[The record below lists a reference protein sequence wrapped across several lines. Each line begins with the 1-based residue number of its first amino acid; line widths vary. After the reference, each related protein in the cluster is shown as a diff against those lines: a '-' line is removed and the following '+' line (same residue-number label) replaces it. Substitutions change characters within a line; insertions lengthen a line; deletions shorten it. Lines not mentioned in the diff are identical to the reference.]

1 MIVLDVFPCCN
12 DEEAVPEQLMFDVLE
27 VLKAMKQTGKLG
39 TVKLLV
45 LYFGAWRIVFGTRRK
60 TVALKN
66 IVREEKAIQGERPVN
81 KYILQYT
88 NKLYRCVVVKVEFS
102 VKSIEAFST

>member
-66 IVREEKAIQGERPVN
+66 IVREEKAIQGERPV
-81 KYILQYT
+81 T